1 MGAQQSMQNDEL
13 RIKTNKIFINDIAVN
28 YIENGTYADMI
39 NLTNKEKCQQTV
51 ILTKD
56 IIRKHMTKV
65 EIESLHN
72 ELYKDA
78 LTEMYVSPLLKLQS
92 DNEIKCKQIA
102 EHYVLIGNIFN
113 MIKKSFLLNDDN
125 KANSDKEANL
135 CVNRLNRIK
144 LGQDESKPT
153 INISKNVCK
162 SKITPD
168 IDNLVNLYG
177 HNYKHNKISDKEKN
191 RYDELNQYINTSKD
205 LIAKHE
211 TTFDD
216 EPYEVESTNSLVYE
230 YNEIIKNIED
240 QIRFS
245 QLKLINIL
253 HKVFEYDENKN
264 IKIKD
269 SIDGVNIETLAK
281 KTLEIVNE
289 MYLTCENEFHKS
301 VEFQEKIHRFKSL

>member
-1 MGAQQSMQNDEL
+1 M
-13 RIKTNKIFINDIAVN
+13 
-28 YIENGTYADMI
+28 
-39 NLTNKEKCQQTV
+39 
-51 ILTKD
+51 
-56 IIRKHMTKV
+56 
-65 EIESLHN
+65 
-72 ELYKDA
+72 
-78 LTEMYVSPLLKLQS
+78 
-92 DNEIKCKQIA
+92 
-102 EHYVLIGNIFN
+102 
-113 MIKKSFLLNDDN
+113 
-125 KANSDKEANL
+125 
-135 CVNRLNRIK
+135 
-144 LGQDESKPT
+144 
-153 INISKNVCK
+153 
-162 SKITPD
+162 
-168 IDNLVNLYG
+168 
-177 HNYKHNKISDKEKN
+177 
-191 RYDELNQYINTSKD
+191 NQYINTSKD

-269 SIDGVNIETLAK
+269 NIDGVNIETLAK